1 MFYHAY
7 AFNQPIGNWNVSNVS
22 DMAYMF
28 FNDTIFNQPLEN
40 WNVSKVTNM
49 SYMFENA
56 TAFNQPIRNWDVSK
70 VTNMG
75 SMFENATAFNQPIGN
90 WNVSEVTYMG
100 RMFLNATAF
109 NQPIGNWNVSRVK
122 NMSGMFAG
130 NTNLSINNYDSLLIG
145 WYARIFPENPL
156 RPSVSF
162 SAGNAKYCKGNL
174 PRSFI
179 ISTYGWTITDGG
191 MDCSTSVEEL
201 ESSKVKLYPNPVIS
215 ELNVIIDYHII
226 DEPYVIID
234 GLGRVVLEGKFKEG
248 ESTINLMELAKGI
261 YYLKVSD
268 SYSSKFIKE

>member
-1 MFYHAY
+1 
-7 AFNQPIGNWNVSNVS
+7 
-22 DMAYMF
+22 
-28 FNDTIFNQPLEN
+28 
-40 WNVSKVTNM
+40 
-49 SYMFENA
+49 MFENA

-70 VTNMG
+70 VTDMG

-191 MDCSTSVEEL
+191 MDCSTSVSNNPKQVL
-201 ESSKVKLYPNPVIS
+201 QVFPNPASNKIAIQSNTIYNHYCIFNLYGQEILEGDLQNNEINIS
-215 ELNVIIDYHII
+215 ELSKGLFILRLASDK
-226 DEPYVIID
+226 EYVQ
-234 GLGRVVLEGKFKEG
+234 V
-248 ESTINLMELAKGI
+248 
-261 YYLKVSD
+261 
-268 SYSSKFIKE
+268 KFIKE